1 MTGSGRTARRARPA
15 AVWVALTLASTLL
28 VSGAVVAMYVVQD
41 QALAAATG
49 IVRELRQGRI
59 DLYQGFLHAVLARGE
74 ASPWERGRGLALMQ
88 QGVAELRGALKKVDD
103 PTGQRL
109 QEKLAQFA
117 AVLGRAG
124 APDARREVE
133 LRLAFYDL
141 DLAAQRVDRQLRAEL
156 ESLRRR
162 LAAVFWGVLVLSSA
176 MLTLVSIGAVRSGR
190 REAAAMA
197 ARRESEERFRLLFD
211 HSPQPVVVHT
221 GGIIELANA
230 AALAM
235 MGVQRQQDVIGRQ
248 LLDFVDASRRRQSAA
263 TLARLAAEPGV
274 APIATLPA
282 RRPDGTP
289 LRLEVTTASFR
300 QGNVMRM
307 LTAMRDV
314 TERRVARLAL
324 RDSARRLRD
333 VIDLVPHAIYAKDAE
348 GRYLLA
354 NRTTARYLGREPHEL
369 LGRRPDE
376 LGLDAA
382 GAERD
387 REVDHEVLHTQRRRD
402 GEVVRRFH
410 GEEIAFAFSKIPFS
424 FGGQVADAVLGVS
437 TDISGLKRA
446 EAQLKESLALLQAT
460 LQATDNGVLVAA
472 PDGGLLLWNDRM
484 VALLGGP
491 EDLLRDDL
499 PAVLAAFGA
508 QREAGAVQQV
518 GRRADGRFIESHAEP
533 MRIDGTQAGW
543 VWTFRDV
550 TEREQAFADAQ
561 AREQEL
567 EARVQ
572 ERTRA
577 MAQAYAELQSFS
589 DAVSHDLRAPLAA
602 IDAFAQALLYKYAA
616 DLPPPVR
623 RHVERILASSANMRA
638 MIHGLLEL
646 SRHARAPVHRRPLDL
661 GAMARQAYE
670 LQASE
675 LGERRVDFEVEEGLQ
690 ASGDPVLVATLLQN
704 LVGNALKYSRDRDP
718 ARIRVGRGSADGGP
732 CFFVRDNGAGFDP
745 AYADRLFK
753 PFSRLHQASE
763 FEGHG
768 IGLATASRIVAR
780 HGGRI
785 WAEGAPGQGATF
797 CFTLE

>member
-1 MTGSGRTARRARPA
+1 
-15 AVWVALTLASTLL
+15 
-28 VSGAVVAMYVVQD
+28 VQD

-59 DLYQGFLHAVLARGE
+59 DLYQGFLHAVLARGD
-74 ASPWERGRGLALMQ
+74 ASPWERGRGLALME

-109 QEKLAQFA
+109 QQELAQFA
-117 AVLGRAG
+117 LVLGRAG
-124 APDARREVE
+124 AVDARREVE

-141 DLAAQRVDRQLRAEL
+141 DLAAQRVDRQLHADL

-162 LAAVFWGVLVLSSA
+162 LAAVFWGVLALSSA

-235 MGVQRQQDVIGRQ
+235 MGVQRQQDVVGRH

-263 TLARLAAEPGV
+263 TLARLAAEPAV

-282 RRPDGTP
+282 RKPDGTP

-300 QGNVMRM
+300 QGNAMRM

-314 TERRVARLAL
+314 TERRAARLAL

-333 VIDLVPHAIYAKDAE
+333 VIDLVPHAIYAKDAD

-354 NRTTARYLGREPHEL
+354 NRTTASYLGREPHEL

-376 LGLDAA
+376 FGLDPAD
-382 GAERD
+382 AECD
-387 REVDHEVLHTQRRRD
+387 REVDRDVLRTQRRRD

-410 GEEIAFAFSKIPFS
+410 GEDIAFAFSKIPFS
-424 FGGQVADAVLGVS
+424 FGGQVTDAVLGVS

-460 LQATDNGVLVAA
+460 LQSTDNGVLVTNLE
-472 PDGGLLLWNDRM
+472 GRLLLWNERM
-484 VALLGGP
+484 VALLGSAEALHLG
-491 EDLLRDDL
+491 DKA
-499 PAVLAAFGA
+499 AVLAALGSHRLPTELA
-508 QREAGAVQQV
+508 STVQQL
-518 GRRADGRFIESHAEP
+518 GRRADGRFIESHAQP
-533 MRIDGTQAGW
+533 MLIDGLRAGR

-550 TEREQAFADAQ
+550 TEREQALADAQ

-572 ERTRA
+572 ERTRS

-602 IDAFAQALLYKYAA
+602 IDAFAQVLLYKHAA
-616 DLPPPVR
+616 DLGPAAR
-623 RHVERILASSANMRA
+623 HHVERILASSANMRA

-670 LQASE
+670 LQADA